1 MTTTNTVQLA
11 SVRIITEDVPR
22 LLHFYETVT
31 GATGRWL
38 TDDFVEL
45 VTPSAT
51 FALSHPRRVAFI
63 SDNIPRAAA
72 NHSAII
78 EFLVDDVDDLFV
90 RLQTEFGDDLTIVQ
104 PPTMMPWGNQ
114 SVLLRDPDG
123 TLINLYTPITP
134 NALQLQQQRQPQL
147 SQQRS

>member
-63 SDNIPRAAA
+63 
-72 NHSAII
+72 
-78 EFLVDDVDDLFV
+78 
-90 RLQTEFGDDLTIVQ
+90 
-104 PPTMMPWGNQ
+104 
-114 SVLLRDPDG
+114 
-123 TLINLYTPITP
+123 
-134 NALQLQQQRQPQL
+134 
-147 SQQRS
+147 